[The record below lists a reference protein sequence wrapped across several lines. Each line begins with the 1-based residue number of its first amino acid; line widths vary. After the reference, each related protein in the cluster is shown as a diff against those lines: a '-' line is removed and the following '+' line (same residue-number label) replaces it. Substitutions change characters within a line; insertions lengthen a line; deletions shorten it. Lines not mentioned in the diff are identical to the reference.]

1 MKNENDEHL
10 HPEIDKMSDEP
21 QINQGNIEVEYSS
34 ENKELDTQVQEQEL
48 EQAQQDKAIYQALQ
62 SDLSDNKNTT
72 IKKMQFYVSIIGGV
86 ILIILIIFSLLKN
99 LLSGDEKE
107 EIKEV
112 AAPKVE
118 AIQKND
124 FFSKLIEDSSVDLS
138 APVPIAEATKKPTKE
153 KEPSFDEQMSIFNA
167 SVIATK
173 PPTPK
178 IVKGSVGALINSNNN
193 SSGGGTSKY
202 DDQIK
207 ELEEEREKFLS
218 MQNNPDSSKAS
229 NDYDGDVFT
238 PATVRMNE
246 FNPDLLLPK
255 GSYIGCSLDTR
266 FVSSIGGSTS
276 CTVSQ
281 NIYSANGNVLL
292 IEKGSK
298 IFGTYKGEET
308 SDASSRYFVIWQEIR
323 TPNHLRI
330 PVSSGASDELGGA
343 GLEGEIDHKW
353 MMRFGSSILLSAIDD
368 MWNVLAW
375 KITNTNPENNNT
387 NNIDYSQNSR
397 ENAQQMSA
405 IALEKFINI
414 KPTIYKQHGDLVGV
428 YVNRDIDFSKVY
440 KISRKK

>member
-21 QINQGNIEVEYSS
+21 QINQGNIEVEYGS
-34 ENKELDTQVQEQEL
+34 ENKELDNQVQEIESKEAPQT
-48 EQAQQDKAIYQALQ
+48 QQ
-62 SDLSDNKNTT
+62 SDMRDNKNSTLEK
-72 IKKMQFYVSIIGGV
+72 IKFYVKFIGGG
-86 ILIILIIFSLLKN
+86 LIIIIVLFSMLKSI
-99 LLSGDEKE
+99 LGGSTEDK
-107 EIKEV
+107 KV
-112 AAPKVE
+112 VE
-118 AIQKND
+118 AEAPQVQELKKDN
-124 FFSKLIEDSSVDLS
+124 FLSMLKEDSVDLS

-153 KEPSFDEQMSIFNA
+153 KEPSFDEQMNIFNA

-173 PPTPK
+173 PPKPK
-178 IVKGSVGALINSNNN
+178 IVKGAVGALVNSNNN
-193 SSGGGTSKY
+193 GGGGGGTSKY
-202 DDQIK
+202 DNQIK
-207 ELEEEREKFLS
+207 ELEAEREKILS
-218 MQNNPDSSKAS
+218 MQNNPDSPKAS
-229 NDYDGDVFT
+229 SDYDGDVFT

-308 SDASSRYFVIWQEIR
+308 GDASSRYFVIWQEIR

-375 KITNTNPENNNT
+375 KITNTNPENSNT

-397 ENAQQMSA
+397 ENAKQMSA